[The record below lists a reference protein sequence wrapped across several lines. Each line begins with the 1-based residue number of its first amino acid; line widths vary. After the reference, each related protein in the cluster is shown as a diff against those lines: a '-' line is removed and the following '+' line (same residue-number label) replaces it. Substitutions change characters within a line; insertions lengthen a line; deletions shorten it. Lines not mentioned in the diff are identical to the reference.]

1 VFKVRHSLHWSPRR
15 APVFYLIY
23 AGLLVVSAIVVLIP
37 NAPLGLITTGVQA
50 LAGILLPS
58 ATVFL
63 VLLCNDKDVL
73 GPWINTPI
81 RNVVAGAIV
90 WILILMSLALTAAT
104 MFPKISGSELTSGLL
119 IGAGVGALA
128 GLAGFVSS
136 KLPSRKKEIAM
147 GEADHPVEHFDKD
160 TWRTPPLDTLPKAK
174 IHITSRVGLTVLR
187 LYLVMAVVLVVIKV
201 AQLAGH

>member
-1 VFKVRHSLHWSPRR
+1 
-15 APVFYLIY
+15 
-23 AGLLVVSAIVVLIP
+23 VLIP

-73 GPWINTPI
+73 GPWINTPT

-104 MFPKISGSELTSGLL
+104 MFPQISGSELTSGLL

-128 GLAGFVSS
+128 GLVGFVSS
-136 KLPSRKKEIAM
+136 KLSSRKNGVVGLLPQEPSEPI
-147 GEADHPVEHFDKD
+147 DKD
-160 TWRTPPLDTLPKAK
+160 TWRTPPLDSLPKAK

-187 LYLVMAVVLVVIKV
+187 LYLVLAVVLVFVKI